1 MSVTSVDR
9 EFDPFSPESMNNPYP
24 AYAELLERFDEPI
37 YLRSLNMWLVHR
49 YEHVKLGA
57 RLHSQLSS
65 AEGIA
70 YHRSKL
76 PVLFGIDPPDH
87 TRMRG
92 LIRREFTPRG
102 VRAWTELITQVYGEM
117 LDEAIEL
124 GELDLVER
132 TLAPLPVRVITT
144 LLGIPGDHDAAIK
157 LTEHVVESF
166 IPNARLGKLEA
177 LNPDDPAV
185 VALRE
190 QSLKA
195 AFVGAK
201 GLSVSLRRILDH
213 RRQLPFN
220 DDLICRLLDT
230 DKATDNE
237 ILWLCLTLLVGGIST
252 MGHFLGS
259 LCQALMDNP
268 DEFAKVRARPDLVRN
283 TIEETARYYPA
294 VQTTFRTATEDVRI
308 GETVIPRDSRVELSF
323 AAGNR
328 DPRKFDDPN
337 AYRVERH
344 ADGHLG
350 FGAGIHTCVGAHL
363 ARLEAATFLRLLIER
378 TESMEPTG
386 AAVTFKSPAFRGLTS
401 LPVRLTPKSR
411 AAAGR

>member
-1 MSVTSVDR
+1 VTVISVDR
-9 EFDPFSPESMNNPYP
+9 EFNPFSPESMNNPYP
-24 AYAELLERFDEPI
+24 AYADLLERYHEPI
-37 YLRSLNMWLVHR
+37 YLERLDMWLVHR

-57 RLHSQLSS
+57 RLYAALSS

-102 VRAWTELITQVYGEM
+102 VRAWTELVTQVYGEM

-132 TLAPLPVRVITT
+132 TLAPLPVRIITT
-144 LLGIPGDHDAAIK
+144 LLGIPGEHEAAVK

-166 IPNARLGKLEA
+166 IPNARLGEA
-177 LNPDDPAV
+177 EAIDPNDPAV
-185 VALRE
+185 VELRR

-201 GLSVSLRRILDH
+201 GLSVSLHRILEH
-213 RRQLPFN
+213 RRQLPP
-220 DDLICRLLDT
+220 DEDLVSKLLDT
-230 DKATDNE
+230 DRATDNE
-237 ILWLCLTLLVGGIST
+237 VLWLCLTLLVGGIST

-259 LCQALMDNP
+259 LCQALLDNP
-268 DEFAKVRARPDLVRN
+268 DEFAKVRARPELVPK

-308 GETVIPRDSRVELSF
+308 GDTVIPRDSRVELSF
-323 AAGNR
+323 ASGNR
-328 DPRKFDDPN
+328 DPWKFEDPD
-337 AYRVERH
+337 AYRIERNS
-344 ADGHLG
+344 DGHLG

-378 TESMEPTG
+378 TESMELIGEP
-386 AAVTFKSPAFRGLTS
+386 VTFKSPAFRGLTN
-401 LPVRLTPKSR
+401 LPVRMTPRSASAK
-411 AAAGR
+411 GR